1 MRTTNNQKHV
11 NNSVLDRKI
20 LELSVYWSSQT
31 KQWQKIPRIMK
42 LKEKKKGGGLQETK
56 YVIQQIELKY

>member
-1 MRTTNNQKHV
+1 M
-11 NNSVLDRKI
+11 
-20 LELSVYWSSQT
+20 
-31 KQWQKIPRIMK
+31 PRIMK

>member
-11 NNSVLDRKI
+11 NNSILDRKI
-20 LELSVYWSSQT
+20 LELSVHWSSQT
-31 KQWQKIPRIMK
+31 KQWQKMPRIMK